1 MKVIH
6 KYIIEY
12 KIGGDGVIEMPKGA
26 KILKIDKH
34 ANDICLWAIV
44 DISADHQVEKRRFV
58 PFLTGWKIPDYENLE
73 YINTMFDNG
82 FALHWFEEKK

>member
-6 KYIIEY
+6 KYI
-12 KIGGDGVIEMPKGA
+12 IGGDGVIEMPKDA

-44 DISADHQVEKRRFV
+44 DISADHPVEKRRFV

-73 YINTMFDNG
+73 YEYINTISDNG
-82 FALHWFEEKK
+82 LVLHWFEDKK